1 MQLLLPGEENSVCRG
16 SLSMLL
22 AVDNNGPLA
31 SSTDG
36 VSWIAHDQRDD
47 L

>member
-1 MQLLLPGEENSVCRG
+1 MD
-16 SLSMLL
+16 L
-22 AVDNNGPLA
+22 AVDTNEPLA
-31 SSTDG
+31 FSTDG